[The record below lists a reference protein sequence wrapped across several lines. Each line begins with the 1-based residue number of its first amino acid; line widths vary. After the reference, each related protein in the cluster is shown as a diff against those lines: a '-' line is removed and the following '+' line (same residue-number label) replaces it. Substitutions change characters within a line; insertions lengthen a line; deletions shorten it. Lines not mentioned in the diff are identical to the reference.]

1 MSQFSGPQGR
11 NARRARKTVKR
22 EEAEARNKHY
32 RENIE
37 LAERFANSAAI
48 REAAIDELM
57 AENE

>member
-11 NARRARKTVKR
+11 RAMRARKVVKR

-32 RENIE
+32 RDNIE
-37 LAERFANSAAI
+37 FAEKMANP
-48 REAAIDELM
+48 EALRQSAIDELM